1 MGRLAD
7 PMIQVSGTWGSGT
20 LTVTLDGVD
29 LLTTYTGDVE
39 QIFDT
44 LGSQSK
50 ITLTLSGATSPE
62 LDINVIGTPHGR
74 EVFR

>member
-1 MGRLAD
+1 M
-7 PMIQVSGTWGSGT
+7 
-20 LTVTLDGVD
+20 TLDGVD